1 MVTADN
7 AVATPFL
14 LKIKLP
20 IGLISL
26 ISPIGPIGP
35 RNPRSLTPLASPK
48 PENTSPYGRLHI
60 DNYRKNYIK

>member
-20 IGLISL
+20 IGLINL

-35 RNPRSLTPLASPK
+35 RNPRSLTP
-48 PENTSPYGRLHI
+48 
-60 DNYRKNYIK
+60 